1 MHEVGLAE
9 GVLDIALDYAQ
20 RNDAKRIA
28 EVTLLIG
35 DMAGVEKDTL
45 EFAFDSIKKGTIAN
59 DAKLVMHTAPIVGR
73 CQKCGKEFHID
84 HYDFF
89 CPECSD
95 GVLELISGRE
105 LQVESLEVE

>member
-1 MHEVGLAE
+1 
-9 GVLDIALDYAQ
+9 
-20 RNDAKRIA
+20 
-28 EVTLLIG
+28 
-35 DMAGVEKDTL
+35 
-45 EFAFDSIKKGTIAN
+45 
-59 DAKLVMHTAPIVGR
+59 VGR